1 MRAFSFF
8 AILRVVVAASSVS
21 RALAIL
27 RAAGR
32 KSRPQSYL
40 LARPRGPRASLLRS
54 GEAASWY
61 IAPSIALF
69 CGLSV
74 IVVFDIEYL
83 IIPDGPLLFLFV
95 TGVVTTLLDAPSALW
110 SRLVCAFAAWA
121 SLSLFAAAYERWRG
135 FPGLGMADPKL
146 FAIAGLWLGCQALPG
161 CLLVAA
167 LSGLLSAAILMRERR
182 LTKVRSA
189 HAFRATPRPRPLA
202 RLDIWST
209 RGRMKA

>member
-8 AILRVVVAASSVS
+8 ATSSRRRCRKLGI

-27 RAAGR
+27 RAQEG
-32 KSRPQSYL
+32 SRAHSHIFWL
-40 LARPRGPRASLLRS
+40 GLASLGFLIAQ

-61 IAPSIALF
+61 LAPSIALF
-69 CGLSV
+69 CGLSI

-95 TGVVTTLLDAPSALW
+95 TGLVTTLLDAPSALW

-121 SLSLFAAAYERWRG
+121 SLSLLAAAYERWRG

-146 FAIAGLWLGCQALPG
+146 FALAGLWLGWQALPG
-161 CLLVAA
+161 CLLAAA

-182 LTKVRSA
+182 LTKA
-189 HAFRATPRPRPLA
+189 DQLMPFGPHLALALWLAWTLGPLE
-202 RLDIWST
+202 
-209 RGRMKA
+209 GG